1 MVARAVEPACSCC
14 LLDALVF
21 CGDPM
26 SAPNQVT
33 AIHTLRRQIPNF
45 GDAEYRAH
53 LKDVYGVTSCK
64 QLTFTQAA
72 GLIAELSRMAPK
84 TAVRA
89 KAASAVR
96 VSGQYARALQAL
108 WIAAWNLGVVEKR
121 DDRALLAFVER
132 QTGLSHT
139 RFLHDAADAAKAI
152 EGLKG
157 WIARAA
163 DLTWPTSRS
172 AIDRKRAVIE
182 AQVAIM
188 RKRLPN
194 FSAATFGALQ
204 GYGSKID
211 AYDEPTLDRLSA
223 DIGRM
228 IRRAKESSRRKAA

>member
-1 MVARAVEPACSCC
+1 MS
-14 LLDALVF
+14 DA
-21 CGDPM
+21 
-26 SAPNQVT
+26 
-33 AIHTLRRQIPNF
+33 
-45 GDAEYRAH
+45 
-53 LKDVYGVTSCK
+53 
-64 QLTFTQAA
+64 AA
-72 GLIAELSRMAPK
+72 FKI
-84 TAVRA
+84 
-89 KAASAVR
+89 AASIDGVASSVN
-96 VSGQYARALQAL
+96 S
-108 WIAAWNLGVVEKR
+108 IAISMGVI
-121 DDRALLAFVER
+121 AMMIMLFV
-132 QTGLSHT
+132 LT

-228 IRRAKESSRRKAA
+228 IRRAKEDAKRRAA